1 MQLALFALTWMRLL
15 LPLLLLLLLLLL
27 TAAAAV
33 GQNAK
38 TYFIIVA
45 GYRAATSM
53 YNLLLKAELI
63 IVIG

>member
-15 LPLLLLLLLLLL
+15 LPLLLLLLLL

>member
-15 LPLLLLLLLLLL
+15 LPLLRLLLLL